1 MKNCKKLFL
10 VFVFIVSL
18 LLTNCGTEKSSHL
31 DPFYLKGSEWD
42 HLRFPLIKPYYA
54 IYISDTYKWQ
64 IPLQESPYS
73 RDFYYYLTIQ
83 DVQKIAVENGVIMI
97 NTSYHENVD
106 ESIGQKVL
114 YWFVFIPEEK
124 IEMGFDTENAFHNYI
139 NQYGISSPSW
149 KEPNSILNEYEE
161 NFCLD
166 WIPNCD

>member
-1 MKNCKKLFL
+1 MTYCKNLFL
-10 VFVFIVSL
+10 VFGLVISL
-18 LLTNCGTEKSSHL
+18 FLTNCGKKQSSEG
-31 DPFYLKGSEWD
+31 DPFYLNGSEWE

-54 IYISDTYKWQ
+54 IYIADTYGWQ
-64 IPLQESPYS
+64 IPLEGSPDS

-83 DVQKIAVENGVIMI
+83 DVQKIAVENGVIMVY
-97 NTSYHENVD
+97 TSHQENVD
-106 ESIGQKVL
+106 ESVGQKVL

-124 IEMGFDTENAFHNYI
+124 IEMGFDTENSFQNYI
-139 NQYGISSPSW
+139 NQYGISNPSW